1 LANGLFFNCHQSEL
15 RAVVKPVPSFLKLRT
30 VDSDVAPP
38 DVEHVAGLAEL
49 CQAFT
54 QATGWPLEYAAE
66 PAPPDQIE
74 VLWSAPVEP
83 GVGASPGHLRIE
95 LGAAG
100 SLAQLASRVP
110 LEAAEGLATAI
121 ARQLQQTFALRK
133 SLWKREAELAAGV
146 PVAARPDEPEH
157 LALRLEAAL
166 KSGAQLLECDA
177 AALYTLDEGTSELKL
192 RSSWGLPFERLE
204 QPARPLATAL
214 ADLEALLGHAVA
226 LENMLTLRP
235 WNVPEACEAAMCVP
249 VSSPTMPLG
258 TLWFFSQSPR
268 PFTSEQTNLAE
279 LVAGRLAAELDRALL
294 LHEQV
299 QAITVQRQ
307 LDQASRMQ
315 QHSLSQP
322 APAIDGYEIAGWTSQ
337 AAMLGGAF
345 HEWRMLADGRLALLV
360 ADACDGGVAG
370 ALVAAAVRATLR
382 DCLETSDDP
391 TQVLTHLHESLLAS
405 GAGDQWIGIALAI
418 LSPQTGDVS
427 IVSAGRPSALWLATQ
442 GPELLLQPSL
452 PLGLEDPT
460 DESSADEMDTG
471 YRVKRRRLEL
481 RDSLLL
487 YNRGFVEAGDEQG
500 RPLSETALAQ
510 SLIIARDRFPNELID
525 MLCDRQEAHALAPNQ
540 LDRAVVVIQRLP

>member
-1 LANGLFFNCHQSEL
+1 M
-15 RAVVKPVPSFLKLRT
+15 VKPVPSFLKLRT

-38 DVEHVAGLAEL
+38 DVQHVAGLTEL

-54 QATGWPLEYAAE
+54 HATGWPLEYSTDAAS
-66 PAPPDQIE
+66 PDQIE

-83 GVGASPGHLRIE
+83 GVGASPGQLRIE
-95 LGAAG
+95 LGAAANV
-100 SLAQLASRVP
+100 AQLASRVP

-121 ARQLQQTFALRK
+121 ARLLQQIFTLRK
-133 SLWKREAELAAGV
+133 TLWKREAELAAGV

-166 KSGAQLLECDA
+166 KTGAQLLDCEA
-177 AALYTLDEGTSELKL
+177 AALYTLDEATSELKL
-192 RSSWGLPFERLE
+192 RSSYGLPFERLE

-235 WNVPEACEAAMCVP
+235 WNVPEPCEAAVCVP

-258 TLWFFSQSPR
+258 TLWFFAQSPR

-294 LHEQV
+294 LHEQM
-299 QAITVQRQ
+299 QAVSVQRQ

-322 APAIDGYEIAGWTSQ
+322 SPAVDGYEIAGWTSQ
-337 AAMLGGAF
+337 AAALGGAF
-345 HEWRMLADGRLALLV
+345 HEWRMLADGHLAFVV

-370 ALVAAAVRATLR
+370 ALVANAVRAALR
-382 DCLETSDDP
+382 ECLDTCDEP
-391 TQVLTHLHESLLAS
+391 AQILTRLHESLLDG
-405 GAGDQWIGIALAI
+405 GAGDQWIGIALAV
-418 LSPQTGDVS
+418 LSPQTGEVS
-427 IVSAGRPSALWLATQ
+427 IVSAGRPSALRLATQ

-452 PLGLEDPT
+452 PLGLEDGA
-460 DESSADEMDTG
+460 DESADAGAATDF
-471 YRVKRRRLEL
+471 RVKRRRLEP

-487 YNRGFVEAGDEQG
+487 YNRGFIEAGDEQG

-510 SLIIARDRFPNELID
+510 SLILARDRSPNELID
-525 MLCDRQEAHALAPNQ
+525 LLCDRQEAHALVPSQ
-540 LDRAVVVIQRLP
+540 LDRAVVVIQRLS